1 MNTWPVQDAKARFSE
16 MLDMCVSSGAQM
28 VTRRGQ
34 ETAVLVPVSE
44 WTRLSQ
50 NAKPSLYELLMSD
63 EDRFDMPLP
72 SRADWGWRPVDLS

>member
-34 ETAVLVPVSE
+34 ETAVLVPLAE
-44 WTRLSQ
+44 WARLSQ

-63 EDRFDMPLP
+63 EDRFDLTLP
-72 SRADWGWRPVDLS
+72 NRKNWTRRPVDLG

>member
-34 ETAVLVPVSE
+34 ETAVLVPVEE
-44 WTRLSQ
+44 WQRLKQ

-63 EDRFDMPLP
+63 ENRFDLEIP
-72 SRADWGWRPVDLS
+72 SRKTWVRRPVDLD